1 MTDPALAATPRLE
14 GRVVLVTGASG
25 FVGGAVA
32 RHLLAAGAEVRGL
45 ARSDTAAAAVAAL
58 GAEPVPGALE
68 DEDALADAM
77 RGAQLVFHTAGI
89 NAACVRDPAPLYTA
103 NVTGAAR
110 VIRAAAAAGVTR
122 VVHTSSAAAIAEP
135 PGTIGREDTEPSGG
149 FPTHYA
155 RSKYLGERRAFAA
168 GQGSGVEIVCVN
180 PSSVQ
185 GPGRTTGTATLLLR
199 AARARVAVS
208 VRTWL
213 SIVDVD
219 DCAQGHL
226 RAAVHGASGARYL
239 LSGATMTT
247 ADAIELLR
255 GTTGGRPRRVVWVPR
270 SLVRAAVPATA
281 AAARFGSGDPLLCP
295 GVVRSLLHGH
305 RFDGSR
311 AVRELGLV
319 YTPTED
325 WLRRTLDWFASS
337 GMLDLESPA

>member
-1 MTDPALAATPRLE
+1 MTDPDLAVTPRLE

-68 DEDALADAM
+68 DEDSLADAM

-89 NAACVRDPAPLYTA
+89 NAACVRDPAPLNTA
-103 NVTGAAR
+103 NVTGPAR

-168 GQGSGVEIVCVN
+168 GRGSGVEVVCVN

-213 SIVDVD
+213 SMVDVD
-219 DCAQGHL
+219 DCAQGHV

-255 GTTGGRPRRVVWVPR
+255 GATGRPRRVVWVPR
-270 SLVRAAVPATA
+270 SLVRAAIPATA
-281 AAARFGSGDPLLCP
+281 AAARFGSGDPILCP

-319 YTPTED
+319 YTPIEE
-325 WLRRTLDWFASS
+325 WMWRTLDWYASR
-337 GMLDLESPA
+337 GMLHLESPA